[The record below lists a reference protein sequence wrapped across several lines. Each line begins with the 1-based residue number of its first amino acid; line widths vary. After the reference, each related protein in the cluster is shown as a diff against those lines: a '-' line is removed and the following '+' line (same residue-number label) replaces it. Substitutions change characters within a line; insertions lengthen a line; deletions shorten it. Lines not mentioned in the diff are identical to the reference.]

1 MTRESDRHFGGP
13 RDSVSPG
20 GPQEVSGRRGR
31 VARFAQLALG
41 LDDLC
46 VAISCLRLASQPGAM
61 PQPQVQRALLSAMVV
76 AYGRLFFRS
85 EDEASGLPSHYEP
98 KGQLR
103 TVHLHLLGIRNL
115 QRQHGE
121 SSARRVQVGP
131 ARGRLADSHVAP
143 GGRIAWTVL
152 LDPLGPPDL
161 QQVDT
166 LFQHLQERLQADTG
180 QLCDELFVGRAAPL
194 RDVVVGDA

>member
-1 MTRESDRHFGGP
+1 MTRESDRHVGGP

-20 GPQEVSGRRGR
+20 SPQEVSGRRGR
-31 VARFAQLALG
+31 VALFSELALG
-41 LDDLC
+41 LDDLR
-46 VAISCLRLASQPGAM
+46 VAISCLRLASQPD
-61 PQPQVQRALLSAMVV
+61 PSPSSQVQRALLSAMVV

-98 KGQLR
+98 EGRLR

-115 QRQHGE
+115 QRQRVA

-131 ARGRLADSHVAP
+131 ARGRSAESHVAP
-143 GGRIAWTVL
+143 GGRIAWMVL
-152 LDPLGPPDL
+152 SDPLGPLDL

-166 LFQHLQERLQADTG
+166 LFQHLHARLLADAG